1 MIYINYQLIYEP
13 LAYRRFE
20 WDTGEDDPGDVE
32 RILGMTGNSIVT
44 LDEDGHH
51 HLWPVLVDVS
61 VAEPFKPILLD
72 PIGAPVSAQGYYQW
86 SDLITVAPSA
96 TILATLQAT
105 LKELDRMQINEP
117 YLARGRRFVKTNDRT
132 KNAVLEIVNGTYT
145 GGMPVVEISSDAL
158 TSDDIVEVG
167 DGNLHGQ
174 EINELH
180 TVALARACQALGVNL
195 DAVIKKERLIT
206 DETGLTDD
214 MVNVIRSNEIEQR
227 QKIADMTGWIFRTV
241 I

>member
-13 LAYRRFE
+13 LAYQRFV
-20 WDTGEDDPGDVE
+20 WDTGADDPGDVE
-32 RILGMTGNSIVT
+32 RIIGMTGNSIVT
-44 LDEDGHH
+44 ENEDGHH
-51 HLWPVLVDVS
+51 VWPVLVDVN
-61 VAEPFKPILLD
+61 VAEPFKPILLE
-72 PIGAPVSAQGYYQW
+72 PIGAPFSAQGYYRW
-86 SDLITVAPSA
+86 RDLITVAPSA

-117 YLARGRRFVKTNDRT
+117 FLARGRRLIKTNDRT

-158 TSDDIVEVG
+158 TPDDIVEIG

-214 MVNVIRSNEIEQR
+214 MVNVIRQNEIEQR
-227 QKIADMTGWIFRTV
+227 QKIADMTGWTFRRV